1 MDRKRMLNGFKA
13 AAEVGAYDEFP
24 VLVDG
29 IDPQVYL
36 SRNDRPQ
43 PFYLICE
50 KDSLLAQMA
59 GTGRLFM
66 KYSPV
71 LWEPMQPGDFVY
83 IPAGTPHR
91 YVPTTESLQTRY
103 KAAPAGLEGVAWFCD
118 GCGSE
123 IAREEWDTAERLPQE
138 GYWQACQAF
147 NASLERR
154 TCPGCAQVHPELD
167 LSGVRWP
174 QIAAELR
181 NSSGPVGSA
190 GA

>member
-13 AAEVGAYDEFP
+13 AAEAGPYDEFP
-24 VLVDG
+24 VLVAG

-50 KDSLLAQMA
+50 KDSVLAQMA

-71 LWEPMQPGDFVY
+71 LWESLQPGDFVY

-103 KAAPAGLEGVAWFCD
+103 KVEPAGLEGVAWFCET
-118 GCGSE
+118 CGTE
-123 IAREEWDTAERLPQE
+123 VARDEWDTIERLPQE

-147 NASLERR
+147 NASLDRR
-154 TCPGCAQVHPELD
+154 TCPGCGQVHAEVD
-167 LSGVRWP
+167 LSGVRW
-174 QIAAELR
+174 QAVAAELR
-181 NSSGPVGSA
+181 ASA
-190 GA
+190 ARAATKG

>member
-13 AAEVGAYDEFP
+13 AAEVGPYDEFP
-24 VLVDG
+24 VLVAG

-59 GTGRLFM
+59 GTGRLLM
-66 KYSPV
+66 KYSSV

-91 YVPTTESLQTRY
+91 YMPTTESLQTRY
-103 KAAPAGLEGVAWFCD
+103 KAEPAGLEGVAWFCEA
-118 GCGSE
+118 CGTE
-123 IAREEWDTAERLPQE
+123 IARDEWDTAEQLPQD
-138 GYWQACQAF
+138 GYWAACQNF
-147 NASLERR
+147 NATLERR
-154 TCPGCAQVHPELD
+154 TCLSCGQVHPEVD
-167 LSGVRWP
+167 LSGLRWRD
-174 QIAAELR
+174 IAAQLQT
-181 NSSGPVGSA
+181 STSGGSKA
-190 GA
+190 

>member
-1 MDRKRMLNGFKA
+1 MLNGFKA
-13 AAEVGAYDEFP
+13 AAEVGPYDEFP
-24 VLVDG
+24 VLVAG

-59 GTGRLFM
+59 GTGRLLL

-71 LWEPMQPGDFVY
+71 LWEAMQPGDFVY

-91 YVPTTESLQTRY
+91 YLPTTESLQTRY
-103 KAAPAGLEGVAWFCD
+103 KADPAGLEGVAWFCD
-118 GCGSE
+118 GCGTE
-123 IAREEWDTAERLPQE
+123 IAREEWDTAERLPQD
-138 GYWQACQAF
+138 GYWQACEAF

-154 TCPGCAQVHPELD
+154 NCSDCGQVPPELD
-167 LSGVRWP
+167 LSGMRWP
-174 QIAAELR
+174 EIAAQLR
-181 NSSGPVGSA
+181 TSTGPVGTTSA
-190 GA
+190 

>member
-13 AAEVGAYDEFP
+13 AAEVGPYDEFP
-24 VLVDG
+24 VLVPG

-59 GTGRLFM
+59 GTGRLLM
-66 KYSPV
+66 KYSSV

-103 KAAPAGLEGVAWFCD
+103 KAEPAGLEGVAWFCD
-118 GCGSE
+118 ACGAE
-123 IAREEWDTAERLPQE
+123 LAREEWDTAERFSQDA
-138 GYWQACQAF
+138 YWAACQSF
-147 NASLERR
+147 NASVDRR
-154 TCPGCAQVHPELD
+154 TCPGCGAVHPEID
-167 LSGVRWP
+167 LSGLRW
-174 QIAAELR
+174 QEIAAQLQT
-181 NSSGPVGSA
+181 SA
-190 GA
+190 GNA